1 MQAGK
6 SAEGTE
12 GVQLSRSNPRFMWLL
27 RDAMLKPTDKD
38 ERPCHFKDYLLQKV
52 SSFYIGCTR
61 LLTVVPHDHLGDKPP
76 VSCTARK

>member
-12 GVQLSRSNPRFMWLL
+12 GVQLAHSNPRFMWLL
-27 RDAMLKPTDKD
+27 RDAMLKPTDKN

-52 SSFYIGCTR
+52 NSFT
-61 LLTVVPHDHLGDKPP
+61 LAVLGY
-76 VSCTARK
+76 